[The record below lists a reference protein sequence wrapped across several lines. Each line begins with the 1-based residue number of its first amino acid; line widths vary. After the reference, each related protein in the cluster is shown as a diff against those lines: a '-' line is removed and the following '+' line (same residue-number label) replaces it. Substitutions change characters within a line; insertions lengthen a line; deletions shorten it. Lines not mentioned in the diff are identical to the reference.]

1 MNINELKKR
10 IADAGCVGAGGAGF
24 PTAVKVAEGADSLI
38 INAAECEPLLY
49 TDYYVM
55 KRAMERIAS
64 GAETVM
70 EAAGIPNGYLGVKAH
85 TAKRLGL
92 SHGDAVS
99 SHVKVHI
106 LPDVY
111 PMGDEII
118 LIYQVLGRVVT
129 PGSLPL
135 SAGVLVFNAETLYNV
150 DRAVKEGLPVT
161 EKWVTIGGKVA
172 RPVSLKVPVG
182 TGVAELFAHLG
193 VSVPEGCVVIDGGPA
208 MGPVIREPHYE
219 ENSVH
224 SIGTYFMSD
233 KCSQCLCRRP
243 AGTED
248 RK

>member
-129 PGSLPL
+129 PGSLPRRVRR
-135 SAGVLVFNAETLYNV
+135 APG
-150 DRAVKEGLPVT
+150 DRGACWPRDRRGYVGRCPT
-161 EKWVTIGGKVA
+161 WRGSRR
-172 RPVSLKVPVG
+172 RPVRRLRCDWAGGGHRDHPHGGVG
-182 TGVAELFAHLG
+182 
-193 VSVPEGCVVIDGGPA
+193 SREGSRALRPGLS
-208 MGPVIREPHYE
+208 EP
-219 ENSVH
+219 
-224 SIGTYFMSD
+224 
-233 KCSQCLCRRP
+233 
-243 AGTED
+243 
-248 RK
+248 